1 MVKHERLVLFFIY
14 NKIDKRAVDSM
25 EGGEGRNGEVMRKGR
40 KEVQKEKEISLMSL
54 LLRLYLH
61 YISPS

>member
-1 MVKHERLVLFFIY
+1 MVKDERLVLFFIY

-25 EGGEGRNGEVMRKGR
+25 EGGEGRNGGVMRKGR
-40 KEVQKEKEISLMSL
+40 KEVQKEISLMSL